1 MNPRL
6 ILGLILVIAA
16 IGVAIALRSS
26 ADNKAKPG
34 DVNET
39 RVMSD
44 AAIGS
49 NWLLNGRTFDASHF
63 SPLQQITDKNI
74 GGLGWPG
81 RWIWTAPWAS
91 CRSRSLSM
99 E

>member
-1 MNPRL
+1 MNTRL

-34 DVNET
+34 DVNEA

-44 AAIGS
+44 AATGS
-49 NWLLNGRTFDASHF
+49 NWLLNG
-63 SPLQQITDKNI
+63 
-74 GGLGWPG
+74 GGSTLLG
-81 RWIWTAPWAS
+81 RRRLTS
-91 CRSRSLSM
+91 
-99 E
+99 

>member
-49 NWLLNGRTFDASHF
+49 N
-63 SPLQQITDKNI
+63 
-74 GGLGWPG
+74 
-81 RWIWTAPWAS
+81 
-91 CRSRSLSM
+91 
-99 E
+99 